1 MPPPLPRD
9 GWLLLASAHAGSADQ
24 DAVEAARTVLAAA
37 GPVELVTTATPDE
50 LDAALDTCGER
61 QLVVAGGDGSLHLA
75 ISRLRSRGE
84 LAERPLGLVPLG
96 TGNDLA
102 RAVGLPLDPEDAART
117 VLTGAPGR
125 MDLLL
130 DDAGG
135 LVVNAVHVGVGAEAA
150 EAAGRLKPR
159 LGVVAYPLGALAAG
173 LRTTGWRLRVE
184 VDGRV
189 LSDGHRRSLM
199 VGIGNGPGIGGGTRL
214 LPHACPD
221 DGLLD
226 VLVSYATGPFARV
239 RYGAALAAGTHLADR
254 DVRHAR
260 GRTVTVRGEPV
271 GVNADG
277 ELGDDVT
284 ARTWTVEPGA
294 WSLVR
299 PTGTGG

>member
-1 MPPPLPRD
+1 MTVSDD
-9 GWLLLASAHAGSADQ
+9 GRLSRPGHLLVASEGAGSTDG
-24 DAVEAARTVLAAA
+24 DAVQAAVEVLGA
-37 GPVELVTTATPDE
+37 ELVSCSAPED
-50 LDAALDTCGER
+50 LDLALDRLGGRT
-61 QLVVAGGDGSLHLA
+61 LVIAGGDGSLHLA
-75 ISRLRSRGE
+75 VGRLRARGE
-84 LAERPLGLVPLG
+84 LATTRLGLVPLG

-102 RAVGLPLDPEDAART
+102 RALDIPLDASDAARL
-117 VLTGAPGR
+117 VRDGR
-125 MDLLL
+125 ARPLDLLV
-130 DDAGG
+130 DDDGG
-135 LVVNAVHVGVGAEAA
+135 VVVNAVHLGVGADAA

-159 LGVVAYPLGALAAG
+159 LGVLAYPLGALAAG
-173 LRTTGWRLRVE
+173 LRSTGWRLRVE

-189 LSDGHRRSLM
+189 LADGHRRALM

-226 VLVSYATGPFARV
+226 VVVSYATGPFARV
-239 RYGAALAAGTHLADR
+239 RYGAALAAGADLVDR

-260 GRTVTVRGEPV
+260 GRSVSVRGEPV

-277 ELGDDVT
+277 ELGDDVR

-299 PTGTGG
+299 PAA